1 MTWWR
6 KNGYM
11 DMLAELKSAVDT
23 NDTIVQHILKD
34 VDNVFDNLTHETK
47 GKRKK
52 AEQNVPI
59 FLKIY

>member
-1 MTWWR
+1 
-6 KNGYM
+6 M